1 MRRSLL
7 VPALVLAVL
16 MAASAQRTTRR
27 GRTAAVQRT
36 EQAHA
41 APRPGAADTVVAPD
55 SAAVVLAGYDK
66 ALNAT
71 RESLFVTNAGT
82 ADTLSWMLVTI
93 DYTDMAGR
101 QLHRRTVAIACDIP
115 PQQTRRLDIPSWDS
129 QCVYYYHATQP
140 HRRTLTA
147 ASPYR
152 IALRIDSIAMPRPG
166 NRVNLG
172 AR

>member
-1 MRRSLL
+1 
-7 VPALVLAVL
+7 
-16 MAASAQRTTRR
+16 
-27 GRTAAVQRT
+27 
-36 EQAHA
+36 
-41 APRPGAADTVVAPD
+41 
-55 SAAVVLAGYDK
+55 
-66 ALNAT
+66 
-71 RESLFVTNAGT
+71 
-82 ADTLSWMLVTI
+82 MLVTI

-152 IALRIDSIAMPRPG
+152 IALCIDSIAMPRPG